1 MSSNNKLDKQLIT
14 ATIVGLSL
22 TKIAI
27 VREHEPFYRRAAGY
41 ANTGQGGT
49 IDKYYKAFKAINH
62 SESDAIVLRKI
73 LLEIAYR
80 SEFMKEELK
89 QLREN
94 SYKLCDEAER
104 CLEECAI

>member
-1 MSSNNKLDKQLIT
+1 MSSNSKPDKQLIT
-14 ATIVGLSL
+14 ATIAGLSL
-22 TKIAI
+22 SKIAI

-62 SESDAIVLRKI
+62 SESDGIVLRKI

-89 QLREN
+89 QLREDGH
-94 SYKLCDEAER
+94 SLCEEVER
-104 CLEECAI
+104 CLEECKL